1 MLHVVGAQEL
11 HRLAAALANL
21 GRFLALAND
30 TRLLK
35 EAAAAHFAQ
44 DAITLDHFVESL
56 QRRLERLIV
65 VNNYTC
71 QEYSPLSAL

>member
-1 MLHVVGAQEL
+1 VLHVVGAQEL

-30 TRLLK
+30 TGLLE

-44 DAITLDHFVESL
+44 DAITLHHFVKAF
-56 QRRLERLIV
+56 QRRLERLVV